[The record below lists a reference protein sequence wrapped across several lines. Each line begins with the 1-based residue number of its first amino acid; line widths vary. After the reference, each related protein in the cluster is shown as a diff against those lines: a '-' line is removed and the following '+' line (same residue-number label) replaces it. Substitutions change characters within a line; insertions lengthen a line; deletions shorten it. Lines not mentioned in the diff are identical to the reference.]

1 MIIVRWNKDLQQLV
15 LDMEK
20 SLEAI
25 TKWLRQPGL
34 KVNDSKTGRML
45 KAPPLISLDLHI
57 SVFQDKSERGA
68 LHMYKNMF
76 EKALK

>member
-1 MIIVRWNKDLQQLV
+1 MIIVRWNKNLHQLV

-34 KVNDSKTGRML
+34 KANDAKTGRML
-45 KAPPLISLDLHI
+45 KASPLISSDLHI
-57 SVFQDKSERGA
+57 SVFQDKPERGV
-68 LHMYKNMF
+68 LHMF
-76 EKALK
+76 E